1 MGSVG
6 LNDTVSGVVSR
17 KVLPACG
24 GLCYFCPG
32 LRARSR
38 QPVKRYKKIIAD
50 IFPATQDEEPNERRI
65 GKLCEYVA
73 RNHHRVPKITAYLEQ
88 RCYKELRNEQYGFVK
103 VVVLIYRKLLVS
115 CKKQMPLLASSA
127 LSIICTLLDQTR
139 RDDMRI
145 IGCET
150 LFDFTVSQVDGTYQF
165 NLEELVPKL
174 CELAQIVKAEEKD
187 NMLRASALQALS
199 AMIWFMGEFSHISS
213 AFDNVIQVVLE
224 SYNLQKM
231 QNDNIDSEA
240 PGNRWVEQV
249 LKAEGNATIS
259 RIPSWKS
266 IVDDKGEL
274 HLPAEDAKDPNFWSR
289 VCVHNMAKL
298 SREATT
304 FRRVLESLFR
314 HFDNNNSWSSQN
326 TLAFCVLLDMQIL
339 MENQGQNIDLMISIL
354 VKHLEHK
361 SVLKQPEMQLSVVEV
376 IASLAE
382 QSRAEA
388 SAATIGA
395 ISDLIRHM
403 KKTLHVALG
412 SRDLEVIKW
421 NDKLRNAVDECIL
434 QLSKKVGDAGPVL
447 DMMSVMLENISRTP
461 LVAIATTSAVY
472 RTAQIITSIP
482 NLSYRNKVFP
492 EALFHQLL
500 LAMVHPDH
508 ETRVSAHRIFS
519 VVLVPSSVSPFS
531 KSTSPNQLVKHDIKR
546 TLSRAVSVFSSSA
559 ALFDKLKR
567 DKESFREKPQDGS
580 MNRLSHAAD
589 NDTSTVK
596 DMPSSRSRRHS
607 FKVPNFSMKR
617 VASLSLKSPMSPKEC
632 QNTSAESCS
641 ETESTLLRLSS
652 RQATLL
658 LSSIWAQAISPKNT
672 PQNYEAIA
680 HTYSLLLLFSGSKAS
695 IFEALAPSF
704 QVAFSLMSYSLE
716 GTDSLLPSRRR
727 SLFTLATSMIM
738 FFSRAFNVA
747 PLIPICKSMLNE
759 RTMDPFLHLVQDT
772 KLQAVKDCSEETYG
786 SPEDD
791 NNALKSLSAVEL
803 TQSQSRESMASTIM
817 NNIRDLPDS
826 ELQTIRSQ
834 LLSDFSP
841 DDMCPTS
848 ALFFEL
854 TVRNPGCDEDSSNQ
868 EDVLINMAND
878 NDTFGEVYENT
889 EATTASVPTAN
900 LLGID
905 ELLESVVTDA
915 PSQTARCSV
924 STAPN
929 IPFKEM
935 TNQCEVLSMEKQ
947 QKMSVLLSFKHK
959 NQSNV
964 LPINQAD
971 NTGAV
976 HISSDDQ
983 NTNPFL
989 QQSLDG
995 YPKYVA
1001 DGEALQVAADD
1012 VFQQQFLKLPASSP
1026 YDTFLKAAGC

>member
-6 LNDTVSGVVSR
+6 LNDAVSGVVSR

-24 GLCYFCPG
+24 GLCYLCPG

-38 QPVKRYKKIIAD
+38 QPVKRYKKILAD

-73 RNHHRVPKITAYLEQ
+73 RNPHRVPKITAYLEQ

-115 CKKQMPLLASSA
+115 CKEQMPLLASSA

-150 LFDFTVSQVDGTYQF
+150 LFDFTVSQVDATYQF

-174 CELAQIVKAEEKD
+174 SELAQIVKVVEED
-187 NMLRASALQALS
+187 NTLRASALQALS

-213 AFDNVIQVVLE
+213 EFDNVIQVVLE

-231 QNDNIDSEA
+231 QNDNIDSEV
-240 PGNRWVEQV
+240 PGSRWVEQV
-249 LKAEGNATIS
+249 LKTEGNVTIS

-266 IVDDKGEL
+266 IVSDKGEL

-339 MENQGQNIDLMISIL
+339 MENQGQNINLMISIL

-382 QSRAEA
+382 QSRAQA

-403 KKTLHVALG
+403 KKTLHVALD

-421 NDKLRNAVDECIL
+421 NDKLRKAVDECIL

-482 NLSYRNKVFP
+482 NLSYRNK
-492 EALFHQLL
+492 L
-500 LAMVHPDH
+500 M
-508 ETRVSAHRIFS
+508 
-519 VVLVPSSVSPFS
+519 
-531 KSTSPNQLVKHDIKR
+531 KHDIKR

-580 MNRLSHAAD
+580 VNRVLHAAAD
-589 NDTSTVK
+589 DTSTLK
-596 DMPSSRSRRHS
+596 DLPSSRSRRHS
-607 FKVPNFSMKR
+607 FKIPSLSMKR
-617 VASLSLKSPMSPKEC
+617 VASLSLQSPMSPKEC
-632 QNTSAESCS
+632 RNTSAESCS

-716 GTDSLLPSRRR
+716 GTDSLPPSRRR

-738 FFSRAFNVA
+738 FSSRAFNVA

-759 RTMDPFLHLVQDT
+759 RTMDPFLHLVHDT
-772 KLQAVKDCSEETYG
+772 KLQSVKDCSEETYG

-791 NNALKSLSAVEL
+791 DNALKSLSAVEL

-817 NNIRDLPDS
+817 NNITDLPDS

-854 TVRNPGCDEDSSNQ
+854 TVRNPGCDEDSCNQ
-868 EDVLINMAND
+868 EAVINMAND

-889 EATTASVPTAN
+889 EATKASVPTAN

-905 ELLESVVTDA
+905 ELLETVVTDA
-915 PSQTARCSV
+915 PSQTVRFSV
-924 STAPN
+924 STAPD

-971 NTGAV
+971 NTGAA

-995 YPKYVA
+995 YPRYVA
-1001 DGEALQVAADD
+1001 GGEALQVAADD